1 MNSEESL
8 KYAQLIYEQE
18 EKKLKALKEETQHEL
33 KNIEFYKKI
42 ESEVREKERKIEEN
56 IQIYEEEAALSNKRA
71 EK

>member
-1 MNSEESL
+1 MNSQESL

-18 EKKLKALKEETQHEL
+18 EKKLKVLKEELQHEL
-33 KNIEFYKKI
+33 KNIEFYRKI

>member
-1 MNSEESL
+1 M
-8 KYAQLIYEQE
+8 
-18 EKKLKALKEETQHEL
+18 KALKEETQHEL